1 MTDTLTLYQ
10 IADNNGIEVYSFPL
24 SDNGSLCVM
33 DGNEYY
39 IGIDTELLQDTAQ
52 ERVHLSHELGHC
64 VTGAFYNRYSPYDIR
79 ARHEHTA
86 DRWAIK
92 KLVPLHELKKAVR
105 AGYREVWELA
115 EYFAV
120 TCEFMR
126 KAFEYYRDNAHGGA
140 QSPVS

>member
-10 IADNNGIEVYSFPL
+10 IADNNNIDVYSYPL
-24 SDNGSLCVM
+24 HETRSMCISD
-33 DGNEYY
+33 DGGYC
-39 IGIDTELLQDTAQ
+39 IGIDTELLQDTAT

-64 VTGAFYNRYSPYDIR
+64 ITGAFYNRYSPYDIR

-86 DRWAIK
+86 DKWAIK
-92 KLVPLHELKKAVR
+92 KLIPLHELQTAIR

-115 EYFAV
+115 EYFSV
-120 TCEFMR
+120 TDDFMR

-140 QSPVS
+140 